1 MKKTFSKLWVFSLIF
16 IFASCGEN
24 LSFKEGASQSV
35 VGAFLKTVE
44 EGDKEKAL
52 KFVLDR
58 FKKDADI
65 IKFINSKVTN
75 IGQLS
80 SEVSSVHRNVLVA
93 IGRFHD
99 EQKELKAQFDELK
112 EKLKDIAKPE
122 KEDVDKMVEIDLRL
136 KKIQAELNKITKLG
150 ENHQLIVDI
159 LKAKLQPGFER
170 MAKETFFLVKME
182 VDGKEDSYVIFYF
195 SAQNVNHITG
205 IYPVDIEKSSL
216 LYYSSN
222 ETLQKDLY
230 NLLIENTK

>member
-24 LSFKEGASQSV
+24 LSFKEGASQTV
-35 VGAFLKTVE
+35 VNTFLKTVE

-65 IKFINSKVTN
+65 VKFINSKVTN

-80 SEVSSVHRNVLVA
+80 NEISSVYRHVLVA
-93 IGRFHD
+93 TGRLHD
-99 EQKELKAQFDELK
+99 EQKELQAQFNELK
-112 EKLKDIAKPE
+112 EKLNNIAKPE
-122 KEDVDKMVEIDLRL
+122 KAEVDKMEEIDQRL
-136 KKIQAELNKITKLG
+136 KAIKSELEKTEKLG
-150 ENHQLIVDI
+150 KNPELIIEI
-159 LKAKLQPGFER
+159 LKSKLQPGFER
-170 MAKETFFLVKME
+170 MAKETFFIGKME

-205 IYPVDIEKSSL
+205 IYPVDVEKSSL

-222 ETLQKDLY
+222 DTIQKDLY
-230 NLLIENTK
+230 NLLLENTK